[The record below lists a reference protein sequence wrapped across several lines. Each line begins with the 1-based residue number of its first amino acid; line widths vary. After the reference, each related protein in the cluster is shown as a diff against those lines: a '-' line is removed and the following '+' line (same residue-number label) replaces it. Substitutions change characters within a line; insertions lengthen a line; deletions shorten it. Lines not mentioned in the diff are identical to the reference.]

1 MFHKNI
7 SFYREYLK
15 SRIETSLYLLPL
27 DAIPPERLKDDLTYC
42 IADFIFSIPVVSV
55 RSSMIGDAVYYDL
68 YCMDANYNSRFLASA
83 YPLHFDFITEDADIF
98 YFKFDDRFFAYV
110 DFNRSNRVV
119 MYEISGKL
127 GYWVESAYNDCL
139 PEKQRSGN
147 INFPKAVFPLK
158 IEFERPI
165 NSIDGLYQDDQGAND
180 RRGKDV

>member
-15 SRIETSLYLLPL
+15 SKIETSTYLLPV
-27 DAIPPERLKDDLTYC
+27 DVIPPERLKDKPIYLVS
-42 IADFIFSIPVVSV
+42 DFIYSIPVISV
-55 RSSMIGDAVYYDL
+55 RCESSPVGDAFHYDL
-68 YCMDANYNSRFLASA
+68 YCMDANLNSRFLASA
-83 YPLHFDFITEDADIF
+83 YPLHFDFLTDDANIF

-147 INFPKAVFPLK
+147 INFPKAVFPL
-158 IEFERPI
+158 EVDFERPVG
-165 NSIDGLYQDDQGAND
+165 SIDGLYQDLND